1 MRYRMR
7 ETLTLTLRLL
17 MCRVGLLRLLLRLSR
32 QLTTRLLVCRPR
44 LISGAGLI
52 DRVVLRLTV
61 RRWALR
67 WG

>member
-7 ETLTLTLRLL
+7 ETLTLTLLL
-17 MCRVGLLRLLLRLSR
+17 MFRLGLLRG
-32 QLTTRLLVCRPR
+32 LTARLLVCRP
-44 LISGAGLI
+44 GLI
-52 DRVVLRLTV
+52 GRVWLIGRVVLRLTV

>member
-1 MRYRMR
+1 M
-7 ETLTLTLRLL
+7 
-17 MCRVGLLRLLLRLSR
+17 RLLLRLLR
-32 QLTTRLLVCRPR
+32 RLTARLLVCRPR